1 MSAIIN
7 LMQAMGY
14 EDVNQG
20 GVCFGLAHS
29 LIQTDLMGTQNIR
42 LWSS

>member
-1 MSAIIN
+1 MSPIIK
-7 LMQAMGY
+7 LMKEMGY
-14 EDVNQG
+14 KNVHQADE
-20 GVCFGLAHS
+20 CFGIAHS